1 MKRRVLG
8 ILLAIAMVSS
18 LAVGCGS
25 GSKDST
31 TTETK
36 KETESKDE
44 KKTIKI
50 AGTAVSEVFYEA
62 FKEKYEAKG

>member
-25 GSKDST
+25 GSKDSHDNRN
-31 TTETK
+31 K
-36 KETESKDE
+36 KRN
-44 KKTIKI
+44 
-50 AGTAVSEVFYEA
+50 
-62 FKEKYEAKG
+62 